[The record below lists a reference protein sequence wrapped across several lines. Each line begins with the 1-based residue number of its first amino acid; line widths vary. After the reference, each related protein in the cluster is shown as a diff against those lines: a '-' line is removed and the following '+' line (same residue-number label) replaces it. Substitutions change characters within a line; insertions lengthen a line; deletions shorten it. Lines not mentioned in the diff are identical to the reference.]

1 MYIMKKQLSNAILLL
16 ELKDGVYTISIQAK
30 INEDR
35 YCIIRDEIL
44 ETYDAMDY
52 RIEEMVIRVND
63 IYTLLIS
70 DKVQF

>member
-35 YCIIRDEIL
+35 YYIIRDEIL
-44 ETYDAMDY
+44 ETYEAMDY

-63 IYTLLIS
+63 IY
-70 DKVQF
+70 KVLTTNV